1 VELDVKGQTVGAGT
15 GGAVFDNAKPAV
27 VFISGAS
34 LDHTVWAVPM
44 RYFAQEGYG
53 VLGPD
58 MPGHGRSEGPPL
70 ATIEA
75 MGGWLIDVLD
85 AAGIETA
92 TLIGFSMGTYIALEA
107 AARAPERVRKISLA
121 GVADAMKV
129 HPELLAA
136 AEACDHRAFELMVDW
151 CHGAVGHV
159 GGQPAPGLW
168 VLGNAMR
175 LFERAA
181 PGLLFTD
188 LTACNDYT
196 GALATAAKVTCP
208 VQLIVGEMDMMTP
221 PKGAARLAAELAD
234 VETVGFAGCG
244 HMTIAERPN
253 ETLDALRAFVSAKRT

>member
-1 VELDVKGQTVGAGT
+1 MKLNVKGRTVGAGT
-15 GGAVFDNAKPAV
+15 GGTVFDNAKPAV

-53 VLGPD
+53 VLGPTC
-58 MPGHGRSEGPPL
+58 RSTGIPRDAL
-70 ATIEA
+70 ATVEA
-75 MGGWLIDVLD
+75 MGEWLIDVLD

-92 TLIGFSMGTYIALEA
+92 ALIGFSMGTYIALEA

-121 GVADAMKV
+121 GAADAMKV
-129 HPELLAA
+129 HPDLLAA

-151 CHGAVGHV
+151 CHGPVGHV

-168 VLGNAMR
+168 LLGNAIR

-196 GALATAAKVTCP
+196 GALATATKVTCP

-221 PKGAARLAAELAD
+221 PKGAAKLAAELNE

-253 ETLDALRAFVSAKRT
+253 ETLDALRAFV

>member
-1 VELDVKGQTVGAGT
+1 MKLNVKGRTVGAGT
-15 GGAVFDNAKPAV
+15 GGTVFDNAKPAV

-58 MPGHGRSEGPPL
+58 MPEHGQSEGPPL
-70 ATIEA
+70 ATVEA
-75 MGGWLIDVLD
+75 MGEWLIDVLD

-92 TLIGFSMGTYIALEA
+92 TLIGFSMGTYTALEA

-121 GVADAMKV
+121 
-129 HPELLAA
+129 
-136 AEACDHRAFELMVDW
+136 
-151 CHGAVGHV
+151 
-159 GGQPAPGLW
+159 
-168 VLGNAMR
+168 
-175 LFERAA
+175 
-181 PGLLFTD
+181 
-188 LTACNDYT
+188 TAT
-196 GALATAAKVTCP
+196 KVTCP

-221 PKGAARLAAELAD
+221 PKGAAKLAAELTE

-253 ETLDALRAFVSAKRT
+253 ETLDALRAFV